1 MKKVY
6 DVLFINEISFVLT
19 KICNITK
26 YNRIDIDNVSY
37 GNYQR
42 IQKNQSIKIS
52 EIVLF
57 EKECRLISIMTH
69 FIILENIF
77 LDSDDL

>member
-37 GNYQR
+37 GDYQR
-42 IQKNQSIKIS
+42 IQKK
-52 EIVLF
+52 
-57 EKECRLISIMTH
+57 
-69 FIILENIF
+69 LEY
-77 LDSDDL
+77 